1 MKMSD
6 LIANFIGDML
16 LDGGGVAEIQR
27 KELANRFS
35 CVPSQIN
42 YVIETR
48 FSPQNGYLV
57 ESRRGGGGY
66 IRIMRVISDK
76 QAMLLEA
83 ANSFG
88 DSLSLNSANSIR
100 SYLVKSHV
108 ISEREGKILIGAV
121 SDRAL
126 SKISQEY
133 QDAIRAEIFKY
144 GLLALAAD

>member
-6 LIANFIGDML
+6 VIAEFIGDML
-16 LDGGGVAEIQR
+16 MDGGGVAEIQR

-42 YVIETR
+42 YVIDTR
-48 FSPQNGYLV
+48 FSPKNGYLV

-76 QAMLLEA
+76 QTMLMEA

-88 DSLSLNSANSIR
+88 DTADFETAVTLID
-100 SYLVKSHV
+100 YLVKSGV
-108 ISEREGKILIGAV
+108 LTNREACILKGAV
-121 SDRAL
+121 SNRTLQPIAQPYRD
-126 SKISQEY
+126 Q
-133 QDAIRAEIFKY
+133 IRAAVLKS
-144 GLLALAAD
+144 GLMSLIK